1 MTSRRTEIEVGITV
15 LVALG
20 VLIWGV
26 TWLKEFSIERKVRVW
41 HVSFPQS
48 GGLGASDEVQVN
60 GIRKGAV
67 QSMQLVGDHVVV
79 DLALSSEIRLTRLCR
94 VAIRNVGL
102 MGEKVIGVD
111 LKQGGEPYTARDTI
125 EGVYEQGLPEIAAG
139 LGEAMGAI
147 SLLADELR
155 DVTKVLQKSGD
166 LAKTL
171 ENFRKTSEELKLAV
185 VDNRAMLKTTVENFS
200 AASQTTKRLTTDRE
214 ADLKRGFED
223 FASAAGKMDK
233 LAGRLDS
240 LRSALQSVTGK
251 LDSGTG
257 TLARLINDDKLYQEM
272 SAATHSVKALI
283 EDIRLNP
290 KKYFKVEIF

>member
-1 MTSRRTEIEVGITV
+1 MSRRTEIEVGITV

-26 TWLKEFSIERKVRVW
+26 TWLKEISIQRRVQVW

-48 GGLGASDEVQVN
+48 GGLGPADEVQVN
-60 GIRKGAV
+60 GIRMGEV
-67 QSMQLVGDHVVV
+67 RSMQLAGDHIVV
-79 DLALSSEIRLTRLCR
+79 DLALSSEIQLTKHCR

-102 MGEKVIGVD
+102 MGEKVIAVD
-111 LKQGGEPYTARDTI
+111 LKRSGEPYAGRDTI
-125 EGVYEQGLPEIAAG
+125 PGVYEQGLPEIAAG

-155 DVTKVLQKSGD
+155 GVTDVLSKSGD

-171 ENFRKTSEELKLAV
+171 QNFRKTSEELKLAV
-185 VDNRAMLKTTVENFS
+185 GENRVLLKSTVENFA

-214 ADLKRGFED
+214 AELRRGFED
-223 FASAAGKMDK
+223 FASAATKMDR
-233 LAGRLDS
+233 LSGRLDS
-240 LRSALQSVTGK
+240 LRMALQSVTGK
-251 LDSGTG
+251 LDSGKG
-257 TLARLINDDKLYQEM
+257 TLGRLVNDDKLYHDV
-272 SAATHSVKALI
+272 SGAAQNIKALV
-283 EDIRLNP
+283 EDIRANP